1 MAASS
6 DAGFPLSDAATPRG
20 GFPSSSSARPRG
32 PPSESAGAQS
42 DIGEDGF
49 EDDQIPG
56 GGASRRNNARL
67 ADPKVD
73 SIGSSTGRE
82 FEIFLEKY
90 VR

>member
-6 DAGFPLSDAATPRG
+6 DAGFPMSDAATPRG
-20 GFPSSSSARPRG
+20 GFPSSSSARPRA
-32 PPSESAGAQS
+32 PLSESAGAQS

-49 EDDQIPG
+49 EDDQIP
-56 GGASRRNNARL
+56 GASRRNNARL

-82 FEIFLEKY
+82 FEIFLEK
-90 VR
+90 